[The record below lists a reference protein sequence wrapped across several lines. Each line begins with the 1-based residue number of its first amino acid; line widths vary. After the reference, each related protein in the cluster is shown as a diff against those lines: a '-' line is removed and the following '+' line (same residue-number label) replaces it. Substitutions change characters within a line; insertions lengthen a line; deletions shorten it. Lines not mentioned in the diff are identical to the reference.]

1 MKENAGGRN
10 AWIWSLLLFG
20 GTLLVATT
28 VRAQTGATY
37 SNKNLRGTYVF
48 KTLGWNRGS
57 SGSAALGDSLGPFN
71 ALGSLT
77 ADGAGNLTGN
87 ETINIMYNSNGTP
100 TTASACADNST
111 TPTVAICVNTLTGTY
126 TINADG
132 SGNWTIIKTPIPG
145 SDCRCGG
152 ATTQFAILLEGGP
165 HEVSDSVLFA
175 TQSSD
180 ITASGQADRRKKR
193 NSATQSN

>member
-1 MKENAGGRN
+1 MKPEAEILHTFKISRSLVLILIAGVGVQTHQ
-10 AWIWSLLLFG
+10 AYG
-20 GTLLVATT
+20 GE
-28 VRAQTGATY
+28 TY

-71 ALGSLT
+71 VIGALN

-87 ETINIMYNSNGTP
+87 ETVNIIYNSNGTP
-100 TTASACADNST
+100 TTPSACADNSS
-111 TPTVAICVNTLTGTY
+111 TPSVAICVNTLTGTY

-132 SGNWTIIKTPIPG
+132 SGTWVINKTPIPG

-152 ATTQFAILLEGGP
+152 ATTQFAIILEGTP
-165 HEVSDSVLFA
+165 HEVSDTVLFA
-175 TQSSD
+175 TQSSE
-180 ITASGQADRRKKR
+180 ITASGQADRRKKGKAEAR
-193 NSATQSN
+193 